1 MKIAYKHLINF
12 IPSRPTIDEISQKF
26 FQLGHEHEIQNDI
39 FEMELTPNRGD
50 CLSINGLLRDLAVFY
65 EIIPSDEIY
74 RNKINRL
81 NINFIN
87 KAQKACPYISF
98 LKIDIEGEIKTYQG
112 LLKEYF
118 NDLDIKKI
126 IFYRCFKLYLI

>member
-12 IPSRPTIDEISQKF
+12 IPSSSLLMKF
-26 FQLGHEHEIQNDI
+26 LKSFFNWGHEHEIQNDI

-87 KAQKACPYISF
+87 KAQKSMPIHFFPKNRYRGRNKNISRF
-98 LKIDIEGEIKTYQG
+98 IKR
-112 LLKEYF
+112 
-118 NDLDIKKI
+118 
-126 IFYRCFKLYLI
+126 IF

>member
-87 KAQKACPYISF
+87 KAQKHAHTF
-98 LKIDIEGEIKTYQG
+98 LS
-112 LLKEYF
+112 
-118 NDLDIKKI
+118 
-126 IFYRCFKLYLI
+126 